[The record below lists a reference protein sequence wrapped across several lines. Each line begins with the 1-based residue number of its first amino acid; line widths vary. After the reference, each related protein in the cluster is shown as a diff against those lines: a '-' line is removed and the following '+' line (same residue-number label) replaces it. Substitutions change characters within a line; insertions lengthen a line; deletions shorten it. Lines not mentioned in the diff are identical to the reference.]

1 MDVTHPSEDVR
12 PRTRTVVSNPLTI
25 KIGFETEV
33 CLVRL
38 EGELDLESAPALS
51 RELDRLLAGDHR
63 RVVID
68 LAGLEFADSSG
79 LQCLLAAAA
88 LSRSDGDAL
97 RIIEP
102 VGQVSR
108 LFEVTG
114 VQGLLPLI
122 PRT

>member
-1 MDVTHPSEDVR
+1 MDATHPSEDVR

-25 KIGFETEV
+25 KIGFETEA

-68 LAGLEFADSSG
+68 LAGLEFADSAG
-79 LQCLLAAAA
+79 LRCLLAAAA

-102 VGQVSR
+102 GGQVSR

>member
-1 MDVTHPSEDVR
+1 MDVTQPSGDVR

-25 KIGFETEV
+25 KIGFDTEA

-68 LAGLEFADSSG
+68 LDGLEFADSSG

-102 VGQVSR
+102 EGQVSR
-108 LFEVTG
+108 LFEVTEAER
-114 VQGLLPLI
+114 LLPLI